1 VAQAIMMFPC
11 QTMSFL
17 IKYLVL
23 PLSVSKLPKS
33 ALQPLIDKIVDRL
46 PAWKGHLMHYNGHL
60 TLINT
65 TLASTS
71 VYTTISFHF
80 PLVAQGDAKDLQS
93 IPLDRHEGSP
103 KKCLVAW
110 TRVQRPL
117 HLGGLGIRDFNL
129 LGRALRLRWLW
140 LSRTDKAYSW
150 AAPPVLEDVISQAFF

>member
-80 PLVAQGDAKDLQS
+80 PPG
-93 IPLDRHEGSP
+93 
-103 KKCLVAW
+103 C
-110 TRVQRPL
+110 
-117 HLGGLGIRDFNL
+117 
-129 LGRALRLRWLW
+129 
-140 LSRTDKAYSW
+140 SRR
-150 AAPPVLEDVISQAFF
+150 